1 MPLNIEELNRL
12 SAPQQLQVIQQAART
27 YGIHFHQA
35 GQVQGFI
42 PSHLAMDADLAMDA
56 LPQLV
61 TTTSSGVPAFL
72 TNYVDPKLIE
82 ILVSP
87 NKAAQILG
95 ENQKGD
101 WTTPT
106 ALFPVVESAG
116 EVSSYGD
123 YSTNGEVTANTNWP
137 QRQSYHYQT
146 VTQWGERELDQMGKG
161 RIDWASRLNI
171 ASAMIMNKFQNKT
184 YLFGVSGL
192 QNYGL
197 LNDPSLSTPISPGAK
212 AAGGFLWTN
221 ATANEIFADIEAL
234 VLQLINQS
242 NGVIDMNVSA
252 KMVMSPKRQVALT
265 TTNQYNVNVFTLL
278 KSNFPNITIE
288 TVPEYSTA
296 SGELVQLIVNSVEGQ
311 DTGYCAFT
319 EKMRAH
325 AVERKTSSFLQKKS
339 GGTWGA
345 VILQPFAIAQLLGV

>member
-12 SAPQQLQVIQQAART
+12 TAPQQMQVIAQAART

-56 LPQLV
+56 LPTLV

-106 ALFPVVESAG
+106 AFFPVVESAG

-123 YSTNGEVTANTNWP
+123 YNTNGEVTANTNWP

-171 ASAMIMNKFQNKT
+171 ASALIMNKFQNKT
-184 YLFGVSGL
+184 YFFGVAGL

-197 LNDPSLSTPISPGAK
+197 LNDPSLTTPISPGTK
-212 AAGGFLWTN
+212 VAGGFLWTN

-234 VLQLINQS
+234 VLQLITQS
-242 NGVIDMNVSA
+242 NGVIDMNASM
-252 KMVMSPKRQVALT
+252 KLVMSPKRQVALT

-278 KSNFPNITIE
+278 KSNFPNMSIE
-288 TVPEYSTA
+288 TAPEYTTV
-296 SGELVQLIVNSVEGQ
+296 SGELVQLIVESVEGQ

-339 GGTWGA
+339 GGTWGTI
-345 VILQPFAIAQLLGV
+345 ILQPFAIAQMLGV

>member
-1 MPLNIEELNRL
+1 MNIEELNRL
-12 SAPQQLQVIQQAART
+12 SAPQQLQVIAQAART

-82 ILVSP
+82 VLVTK
-87 NKAAQILG
+87 NKAAEIFG

-106 ALFPVVESAG
+106 AFFPVVESAG

-171 ASAMIMNKFQNKT
+171 ASAMIMGKFQNKT
-184 YLFGVSGL
+184 YFYGVAGL

-197 LNDPSLSTPISPGAK
+197 LNDPSLITPISPGSK
-212 AAGGFLWTN
+212 VAGGFTWPL
-221 ATANEIFADIEAL
+221 ATADEVYTDIKNL
-234 VLQLINQS
+234 VKQLVVQS
-242 NGVIDMNVSA
+242 NGLVEMNDRM
-252 KMVMSPKRQVALT
+252 KLCMSPTRMTELT
-265 TTNQYNVNVFTLL
+265 KTNQYNVNVFDQV
-278 KSNFPNITIE
+278 KKNFPNLTFE
-288 TVPEYSTA
+288 SAPEYSTA
-296 SGELVQLIVNSVEGQ
+296 SGELMQLIVESLEGQ
-311 DTGYCAFT
+311 DTGYTAFT

-345 VILQPFAIAQLLGV
+345 IVLMPVAIAQMLGI

>member
-1 MPLNIEELNRL
+1 MPIDINALNAM
-12 SAPQQLQVIQQAART
+12 SAPQQLAVIAHAARQ
-27 YGIHFHQA
+27 YGVHFHQA

-42 PSHLAMDADLAMDA
+42 PEAFAMDADLAMDA
-56 LPQLV
+56 LPQLI

-72 TNYVDPKLIE
+72 TNYVDPKLID
-82 ILVSP
+82 VVTAP
-87 NKAAQILG
+87 MKAAQVLG

-106 ALFPVVESAG
+106 AFFPVVESAG

-123 YSTNGEVTANTNWP
+123 YTTNGEVTANTNWP

-146 VTQWGERELDQMGKG
+146 VTQWGERELAQMGKG

-171 ASAMIMNKFQNKT
+171 ASALIMNKFQNKT
-184 YLFGVSGL
+184 YLFGVAGL

-197 LNDPSLSTPISPGAK
+197 LNDPSLSTPISPIAK

-221 ATANEIFADIEAL
+221 ATANEIYQDIENLWTQLVKQTNGAVEMDSPCKL
-234 VLQLINQS
+234 VL
-242 NGVIDMNVSA
+242 
-252 KMVMSPKRQVALT
+252 SPTRQVALT
-265 TTNQYNVNVFTLL
+265 TTNSFNVNVFDLL
-278 KSNFPNITIE
+278 RKNFPNMRIE
-288 TVPEYSTA
+288 TVPEYTTA
-296 SGELVQLIVNSVEGQ
+296 SGELVQLIVDSIQGQ

-345 VILQPFAIAQLLGV
+345 IILQPMGIAQLLGV

>member
-1 MPLNIEELNRL
+1 MAIDIEKLNQM
-12 SAPQQLQVIQQAART
+12 SAPQQLAAIAQAART

-42 PSHLAMDADLAMDA
+42 PQNLAMDADLAMDA
-56 LPQLV
+56 LPALV

-82 ILVSP
+82 VLVSP
-87 NKAAQILG
+87 NKGAQILG

-106 ALFPVVESAG
+106 AFFPVVESAG

-184 YLFGVSGL
+184 YFFGVSGL
-192 QNYGL
+192 QNYGI
-197 LNDPSLSTPISPGAK
+197 LNDPSLSTPLSPGAK
-212 AAGGFLWTN
+212 TGGGFLWTSASAN
-221 ATANEIFADIEAL
+221 LANEIFVDIESL
-234 VLQLINQS
+234 VLQLITQS
-242 NGVIDMNVSA
+242 NGVIDMSSPM
-252 KMVMSPKRQVALT
+252 KLCLSPKRQVALT
-265 TTNQYNVNVFTLL
+265 TTNQYNVNVFALL
-278 KSNFPNITIE
+278 KNNFPNMTVE
-288 TVPEYSTA
+288 TAPE
-296 SGELVQLIVNSVEGQ
+296 SVEGQ

-345 VILQPFAIAQLLGV
+345 IILQPYAIAQMLGI

>member
-1 MPLNIEELNRL
+1 MAIDIKKLNEL
-12 SAPQQLQVIQQAART
+12 SPAQQVAVIGQAART

-42 PSHLAMDADLAMDA
+42 PQHLAMDATLAQDA

-61 TTTSSGVPAFL
+61 TVTSSGIPAFL

-82 ILVSP
+82 VLVTK
-87 NKAAQILG
+87 NKAAEIFG

-106 ALFPVVESAG
+106 AFFPVVESAG

-171 ASAMIMNKFQNKT
+171 ASAMIMGKFQNKT
-184 YLFGVSGL
+184 YFYGVAGL

-197 LNDPSLSTPISPGAK
+197 LNDPSLITPISPGSK
-212 AAGGFLWTN
+212 TAGGFTWVN
-221 ATANEIFADIEAL
+221 ATADEVYTDIKNL
-234 VLQLINQS
+234 VKQLVIQS
-242 NGVIDMNVSA
+242 NGLIEMDTPM
-252 KMVMSPKRQVALT
+252 KMCLSPTRMTELT
-265 TTNQYNVNVFTLL
+265 KTNQYNVNVFDQV
-278 KSNFPNITIE
+278 KKNFPNLTFQSA
-288 TVPEYSTA
+288 PEYSTA
-296 SGELVQLIVNSVEGQ
+296 SGELVQLIVETLEGQ
-311 DTGYCAFT
+311 ETGYCAFT

-339 GGTWGA
+339 GGTWGSI
-345 VILQPFAIAQLLGV
+345 ILQPFAIAQMLGV

>member
-12 SAPQQLQVIQQAART
+12 SAPQQLSVIAQAART

-56 LPQLV
+56 LPALV

-87 NKAAQILG
+87 NKAAMILG

-106 ALFPVVESAG
+106 AFFPVVESAG

-171 ASAMIMNKFQNKT
+171 ASATIMGKFQNKT
-184 YLFGVSGL
+184 YLYGVQGL
-192 QNYGL
+192 QNYGI
-197 LNDPSLSTPISPGAK
+197 LNDPSLISPISPGSK
-212 AAGGFLWTN
+212 VGGGFTWLT

-234 VLQLINQS
+234 FLQLVTQS
-242 NGVIDMNVSA
+242 NGTIDMNVSA
-252 KMVMSPKRQVALT
+252 KLVLSPKRQVSLT
-265 TTNQYNVNVFTLL
+265 TTNQYNVNVFALL
-278 KSNFPNITIE
+278 KNNFPNITIE
-288 TVPEYSTA
+288 TVPEYSTV
-296 SGELVQLIVNSVEGQ
+296 SGELLQLIVETVEGQ

-339 GGTWGA
+339 GGSWGA
-345 VILQPFAIAQLLGV
+345 IILQPFAIAQMLGI